1 MPRKTTKYF
10 YTSVPNALFK
20 EPEQRKEITKI
31 YFEEILP
38 KYDVFVSELVVAE
51 IDAIPD
57 NAFREKILATI
68 KEFTVLSISSQ
79 AEQVAREY
87 LKYLKIPWRD
97 ALHIAIASIEGM
109 AYLVTWNMTHIA
121 KEKTR
126 RIVDNINCIKGNYR
140 LYIVTPRD
148 FTD

>member
-1 MPRKTTKYF
+1 LD
-10 YTSVPNALFK
+10 TSVPNALFK

-68 KEFTVLSISSQ
+68 KEFTVLSI
-79 AEQVAREY
+79 
-87 LKYLKIPWRD
+87 
-97 ALHIAIASIEGM
+97 
-109 AYLVTWNMTHIA
+109 
-121 KEKTR
+121 
-126 RIVDNINCIKGNYR
+126 
-140 LYIVTPRD
+140 
-148 FTD
+148 